1 MSRLQRHGGGFKLK
15 RGVLM
20 TLNQVFNG
28 SSVKEVIELLSE
40 HKDEAKLIA
49 GGTDLVVAIKEGKTD
64 PKVMIDVSKIEE
76 LRQIKSNNNE
86 IEIGSAVTYTEVIES
101 ELFNRNLH
109 GLIKACRMVG
119 SPQIRNKGTLGGNIA
134 NLAPAADSIPP
145 LIALDARLEI
155 GSLRGYREVSIA
167 DFFSSNKEYG
177 LKSDELIISI
187 KFPKPKEN
195 QFLSFSKLGLRKA
208 LAISRVTV
216 STLVEVENKKIKNI
230 VVASGSIGKYP
241 MREPEVEEALIGKT
255 YDDDILDLAVNSLQN
270 SMDERLKGRSTLP
283 YKRQAIVSLFEEA
296 LEETDCYYSEVNI

>member
-1 MSRLQRHGGGFKLK
+1 
-15 RGVLM
+15 M

-28 SSVKEVIELLSE
+28 SSINHVMELLQE
-40 HKDEAKLIA
+40 HKEDAKIIA
-49 GGTDLVVAIKEGKTD
+49 GGTDLVVAMKEGKAD
-64 PKVMIDVSKIEE
+64 PKVMIDVSKIDD
-76 LRQIKSNNNE
+76 LREIKTTSDE
-86 IEIGSAVTYTEVIES
+86 IHIGAAATYTQVIES
-101 ELFNRNLH
+101 ELFNKNLY

-145 LIALDARLEI
+145 LIALGARLEI
-155 GSLRGYREVSIA
+155 GSLRGFREVSIA

-177 LKSDELIISI
+177 LKSDELLISI
-187 KFPKPKEN
+187 RFKKPKEN

-216 STLVEVENKKIKNI
+216 STLMEVENNRIKNI

-241 MREPEVEEALIGKT
+241 MREPEVEKALIGKN
-255 YDDDILDLAVNSLQN
+255 YDDNILGLAVESLQK

-283 YKRQAIVSLFEEA
+283 YKRRAIVSLFEEA
-296 LEETDCYYSEVNI
+296 LEETKTYYSEVNI